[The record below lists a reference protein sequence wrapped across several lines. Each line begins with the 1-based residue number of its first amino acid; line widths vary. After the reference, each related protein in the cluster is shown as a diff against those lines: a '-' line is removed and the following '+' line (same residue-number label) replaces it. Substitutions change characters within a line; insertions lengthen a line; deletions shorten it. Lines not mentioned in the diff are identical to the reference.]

1 LWPLNGNRSLVPTG
15 RVKWFDPERGFGFLS
30 RDDGG
35 DVFVH
40 KGALPAGRTELKPGE
55 RVEFGVAE
63 GRRGEQALSVQV
75 LTSAPRLAT
84 AQAKRR
90 DPQELHGMIE
100 DMIQLLDTV
109 QRDLRRGKYPEK
121 RTAQKVAK
129 VVHAVASE
137 LEV

>member
-1 LWPLNGNRSLVPTG
+1 VPTG

-40 KGALPAGRTELKPGE
+40 KAALPAGTSELKPGE

-63 GRRGEQALSVQV
+63 GRRGEQALSVKV
-75 LTSAPRLAT
+75 LTAAPRLANT
-84 AQAKRR
+84 QAQRR

-137 LEV
+137 LEA

>member
-1 LWPLNGNRSLVPTG
+1 MPTG

-40 KGALPAGRTELKPGE
+40 KAALPAGMTALKPGDK
-55 RVEFGVAE
+55 VEFGVAE

-75 LTSAPRLAT
+75 LGAVPRLAAT
-84 AQAKRR
+84 PRR

-100 DMIQLLDTV
+100 DMIQVLDTV
-109 QRDLRRGKYPEK
+109 QRELRRGKHPDK
-121 RTAQKVAK
+121 KVAQKVAK
-129 VVHAVASE
+129 MVHAVADE
-137 LEV
+137 LDS

>member
-1 LWPLNGNRSLVPTG
+1 VPTG

-40 KGALPAGRTELKPGE
+40 KAALPAGVTLLKPGE
-55 RVEFGVAE
+55 KVEFGVAE

-75 LTSAPRLAT
+75 LAAPARLAT
-84 AQAKRR
+84 VARR

-109 QRDLRRGKYPEK
+109 QRELRRGKHPDK
-121 RTAQKVAK
+121 RVAGKVAK
-129 VVHAVASE
+129 VVHAVADE
-137 LEV
+137 LDPDAARSGAGQK

>member
-1 LWPLNGNRSLVPTG
+1 MPTG

-40 KGALPAGRTELKPGE
+40 KAALPAGVTALKPGE
-55 RVEFGVAE
+55 KVEFGVAE

-75 LTSAPRLAT
+75 LGATPRLAT
-84 AQAKRR
+84 SRR

-100 DMIQLLDTV
+100 DMIQMLDTV
-109 QRDLRRGKYPEK
+109 QRDLRRGKHPDK
-121 RTAQKVAK
+121 RVAQKVAK
-129 VVHAVASE
+129 VVHAVADE
-137 LEV
+137 LES

>member
-1 LWPLNGNRSLVPTG
+1 MPTG

-40 KGALPAGRTELKPGE
+40 KAALPAGTSELKPGE
-55 RVEFGVAE
+55 KVEFGVAE
-63 GRRGEQALSVQV
+63 GKRGEQALSVQI
-75 LTSAPRLAT
+75 LTAAPRLAT
-84 AQAKRR
+84 AQAHRR

-100 DMIQLLDTV
+100 DMIQLLDVV
-109 QRDLRRGKYPEK
+109 QRELRRGKHPEK

-129 VVHAVASE
+129 VLHAIAGE
-137 LEV
+137 LEA

>member
-1 LWPLNGNRSLVPTG
+1 MPTG

-40 KGALPAGRTELKPGE
+40 KAALPAGVTALKPGDK
-55 RVEFGVAE
+55 VEFGVAE

-75 LTSAPRLAT
+75 LSATPRLAT
-84 AQAKRR
+84 VARR

-109 QRDLRRGKYPEK
+109 QRDLRRGKHPDK
-121 RTAQKVAK
+121 RVAQKVAK
-129 VVHAVASE
+129 VVHAVADE
-137 LEV
+137 LEA